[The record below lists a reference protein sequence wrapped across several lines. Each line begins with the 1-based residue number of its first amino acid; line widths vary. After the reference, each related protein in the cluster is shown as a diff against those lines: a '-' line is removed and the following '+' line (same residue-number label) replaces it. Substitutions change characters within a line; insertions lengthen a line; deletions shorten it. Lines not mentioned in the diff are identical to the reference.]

1 MKIGLI
7 FAGIT
12 FGHKSER
19 DFSHCFPNIN
29 RNLIEPLKS
38 THEVNTYVY
47 TYDNDRMEEVN
58 NFLNPTRVVSIP
70 FDQGRQNTTRAA
82 SVGLTDGEDIDF
94 YIMSRFDVHYNKS
107 LEDFNIDWDKFNF
120 TSREGNGYWERE
132 RFVGDTFYAWPR
144 RLHEEVKMG
153 FMELSRFDPNHMH
166 NFYSI
171 LSSIMKPEDIHFMS
185 EEPQLSGHL
194 LTSICTRDYAS
205 RLRNVIPVNEEIL
218 ERFK

>member
-29 RNLIEPLKS
+29 RNLIEPLKAE
-38 THEVNTYVY
+38 HDVKTYVY

-58 NFLNPTRVVSIP
+58 NFLNPTRIVSIP

-82 SVGLTDGEDIDF
+82 AVGLTDDEDIDF
-94 YIMSRFDVHYNKS
+94 YIMSRFDVHYNKE
-107 LEDFNIDWDKFNF
+107 LKDFNIDWDKFNI
-120 TSREGNGYWERE
+120 TSREGNGYWERQS
-132 RFVGDTFYAWPR
+132 FVGDTFYAWPK
-144 RLHEEVKMG
+144 RLHQEVKIG
-153 FMELSRFDPNHMH
+153 FMELSKFDPNHMH
-166 NFYSI
+166 NFYSV

-185 EEPQLSGHL
+185 DEPQLSGHL
-194 LTSICTRDYAS
+194 LTSICTRDYAT
-205 RLRNVIPVNEEIL
+205 RLRNLIPVNEEIL

>member
-1 MKIGLI
+1 
-7 FAGIT
+7 
-12 FGHKSER
+12 
-19 DFSHCFPNIN
+19 
-29 RNLIEPLKS
+29 
-38 THEVNTYVY
+38 
-47 TYDNDRMEEVN
+47 MEEVN
-58 NFLNPTRVVSIP
+58 NFLNPTRIVSIP

-166 NFYSI
+166 NFYSV

-185 EEPQLSGHL
+185 NEPQLSGHL
-194 LTSICTRDYAS
+194 LTSICTRDYAT
-205 RLRNVIPVNEEIL
+205 RLRNLIPINEEIL

>member
-70 FDQGRQNTTRAA
+70 FEQGRQNTTRAA

-194 LTSICTRDYAS
+194 LTSICTRDYAT
-205 RLRNVIPVNEEIL
+205 RLRNLIPINEEIL